1 MELSWWIFNL
11 IVTHEEKGVVG
22 VVEIFNYIV
31 DTWLMGSKNYRTYI
45 IKQIDHKRS
54 KSECLMMFQ
63 GFVFVTSCR
72 K

>member
-31 DTWLMGSKNYRTYI
+31 DTWLMGN
-45 IKQIDHKRS
+45 
-54 KSECLMMFQ
+54 
-63 GFVFVTSCR
+63 GFEEL
-72 K
+72 